1 MFNQR
6 MAGNA
11 IFADS
16 QRVNQ
21 ELMARQQQI
30 RSVMERQTARDVAAA
45 QGRFIPFS
53 QADILRIT

>member
-1 MFNQR
+1 MFNKR
-6 MAGNA
+6 MAGEA

-45 QGRFIPFS
+45 QGRIIPFS
-53 QADILRIT
+53 QADILRI